1 MSEPLVEVVRGS
13 VIEAIHRGDLAI
25 VDSSGAL
32 LASVGDPRTK
42 FTYWRSAAKPF
53 QALPLITSGAAERWG
68 LSSQDLALVAG
79 SHNGEP
85 VHQQQ
90 ASGLLRKIGADL
102 ADLVCGAHPP
112 LEPQAAAD
120 LLRQGEDPTAL
131 HNNCSGKHLGMLALA
146 THLSADRGD
155 YQLPHHRVQTAISET
170 ISVFSGVQEDAVAIG
185 IDGCGVPTFG
195 TSIYHLALAFAR
207 LLDPSSLSG
216 RLPGAA
222 EGIRSAMTANPY
234 LVAGRGRLDTDLM
247 QTAGGGLV
255 AKGGASGVECV
266 GLPGGV
272 GLAVKIEDGA
282 TGPPPAPGG
291 VVTTAALLQFGFLD
305 EAQAISLSAHARPLL
320 RNVAGQVVGKVRP
333 VFDLVLQ

>member
-1 MSEPLVEVVRGS
+1 VSNIVEVTRGALVESRHVVHVAVAHADRG
-13 VIEAIHRGDLAI
+13 VVTACGD
-25 VDSSGAL
+25 
-32 LASVGDPRTK
+32 RTMVS
-42 FTYWRSAAKPF
+42 FVRSAIKMF
-53 QALPLITSGAAERWG
+53 QALPLAEDGVIARWG
-68 LSSQDLALVAG
+68 LTTEEVALCTA
-79 SHNGEP
+79 SHNAEP
-85 VHQQQ
+85 FHVAAAQ
-90 ASGLLRKIGADL
+90 SIL
-102 ADLVCGAHPP
+102 AKAGVTVDALACGPHPP
-112 LEPQAAAD
+112 MFGPAASELERVGIAPG
-120 LLRQGEDPTAL
+120 RI

-170 ISVFSGVQEDAVAIG
+170 ISVFSGVREDAVAIG

-207 LLDPSSLSG
+207 LMDPSSLSG
-216 RLPGAA
+216 RLPGGA